1 MVVVFV
7 LYVKCEKSSQV
18 LMFDAAVEALT
29 QGITQQQFQYWHSS
43 ACTRK
48 NLCVKC
54 VRVRVKK

>member
-1 MVVVFV
+1 MVVVSV

-43 ACTRK
+43 VHARK
-48 NLCVKC
+48 ICVSS
-54 VRVRVKK
+54 VSE